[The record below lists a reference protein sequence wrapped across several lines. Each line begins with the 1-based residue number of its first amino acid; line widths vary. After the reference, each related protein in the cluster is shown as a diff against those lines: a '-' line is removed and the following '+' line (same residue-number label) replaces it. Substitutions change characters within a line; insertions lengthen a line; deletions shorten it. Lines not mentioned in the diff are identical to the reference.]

1 LHGHDLVLAGFSAT
15 FTVSLVWAAGVLFM
29 AGLGAGSRRSTLE
42 HAVSAGVV
50 AGLFGLAM
58 SQRGVSSA
66 DAMTRW
72 TVVGLVV
79 FAVDLGRRR
88 QHSLHPS
95 TVLWSLMLGSVA
107 VLLRGDVFGPLLGVL
122 RGGWQSSP
130 DRSDLFLYHLG
141 SGLGLALLYG
151 GGAAISY
158 RLPPRVGRSVAG
170 VGAAIVVA
178 LYATGWFAGI
188 NEWLLLRWPVQR
200 WG

>member
-1 LHGHDLVLAGFSAT
+1 LHGYALVSAGFSAT
-15 FTVSLVWAAGVLFM
+15 FTVSLVWAAALLFA
-29 AGLGAGSRRSTLE
+29 AGLGAGERRSSLE
-42 HAVSAGVV
+42 HVVTAGVV

-72 TVVGLVV
+72 IVAGLVV

-88 QHSLHPS
+88 QQSLHPS
-95 TVLWSLMLGSVA
+95 TLLWSLMLGSAA

-122 RGGWQSSP
+122 RGAWQSSP
-130 DRSDLFLYHLG
+130 DRGELFLYHLG

-151 GGAAISY
+151 GGATISS
-158 RLPPRVGRSVAG
+158 RLPATVGRSVAG
-170 VGAAIVVA
+170 VTAAVVVV
-178 LYATGWFAGI
+178 LYATGWFAEI